1 MDVSIRDK
9 QCDAT
14 SRLPARIKCNL
25 EQEKKKKNSVFVKAT
40 VFCFETTQRNPS
52 QRRKDCICFTHQ
64 AEENI
69 MSSETNDKHVYIMF
83 DKPSLLM

>member
-25 EQEKKKKNSVFVKAT
+25 EQEKKKKTASSLKLRFSVSRRHKEIHRREEKIAF
-40 VFCFETTQRNPS
+40 FYS
-52 QRRKDCICFTHQ
+52 SGRRKHNELGD
-64 AEENI
+64 E
-69 MSSETNDKHVYIMF
+69 
-83 DKPSLLM
+83 